1 MFTGIVEEKGV
12 LVKIENRGTKKYF
25 SIKCSTI
32 LSSIKI
38 GDSVA
43 CNGICLT
50 IIDFSKNNIVVEAM
64 NETLLK
70 TSAGFWKINDK
81 INLERAMLA
90 NGRFDGHIV
99 QGHIDTTGKIIQK
112 NNVGETSY
120 YSILFDEEYQELIV
134 PQGSV
139 AINGISLTL
148 AKISRN
154 TFTVA
159 IISHTL
165 KMTNLPDLR
174 ENDIVNIEFDILG
187 KYILRKINLKN
198 TNKITQDWLIEKGF

>member
-12 LVKIENRGTKKYF
+12 LTKIENKGLKKYF
-25 SIKCSTI
+25 TIKCSDI
-32 LSSIKI
+32 LTSLKI

-50 IIDFSKNNIVVEAM
+50 VINFSKNSIVVEVM
-64 NETLLK
+64 NETLKK
-70 TSAGFWKINDK
+70 TTAAFWKIHEQ
-81 INLERAMLA
+81 INLERAMKA

-99 QGHIDTTGKIIQK
+99 QGHIDTIGKIIRK
-112 NNVGETSY
+112 ESFGDTNY
-120 YSILFDEEYQELIV
+120 YTFLFKDEYQNLIV
-134 PQGSV
+134 PQGSI

-165 KMTNLPDLR
+165 RNTNLGNLIESDL
-174 ENDIVNIEFDILG
+174 VNLEFDIFG
-187 KYILRKINLKN
+187 KYVLRQIEMKN